1 MNKLLLEQILKEE
14 LLVMKLNKDIMVEHK
29 RLVSERNDW
38 YSLVAEE
45 YMKLERGEDFDSSV
59 IEEGVW
65 SKIKSYMAKLPNL
78 EKGGKIFGRTKRTK
92 AAADKLEA
100 AIANAAKK
108 GFGNFRKRIEADYP
122 EFPNM
127 ESKEEFMNAL
137 LDIGA
142 VYDSLDAVVG
152 KGIDAV
158 SANAVVDALR
168 EYVSF
173 LLDYELSDTYKH
185 FNEGQDPEEELE
197 EAVGKVASTA
207 APTRRTPNRT
217 GTAGGGGAPED
228 PGTPKGKFTK
238 RGAQGDAVDSTAL
251 AGLASN
257 KLPAILALSGA
268 AGVLAGLL
276 AKTGW
281 ALDALKQLRGIKDA
295 KRVMRGVE
303 KIKTVLSPQSG
314 EGFTQMFGRI
324 ANADPNTF
332 GPNVTPQQLFKT
344 MQQMGIDPKNPK
356 QLFEMGVDP
365 QAYSQAVAGGA
376 KTIGEMFPATN
387 KELWL
392 DKGTEA
398 VAEVTKEITKKAVG
412 AGAGGAATV
421 AAGQL
426 AAAST
431 LASTLGIGLVA
442 AGAAV
447 KLIRIKGQKSSRAQL
462 LSDLSKE
469 LQPFDVPDSQQA
481 IDPQVDV
488 TPGPDADQQSGEE
501 EGGQEEAGRDEGGSP
516 GEEEK
521 PEEPGEP
528 QVIKVPVL
536 VRFDD
541 DDIKYYRLNN
551 NKLRKPEQRK
561 EADEILTDLEKKT
574 LIGRDALEENVV
586 FMGMFEQVEEEMISE
601 ISTDEFENKF
611 GRGSRAKDIRSLKR
625 KNRPRKRGNKRYE
638 PVYYYVFD
646 KSILNDMKAAAA
658 GAKAN
663 QFVSRITRKIIA
675 FLKQKGL
682 QQISPKQAKTLMTR
696 AGGGGTGMKGINH
709 AKAIK
714 ILQKYKVVTPGD
726 LKESKV
732 LNRWKLI
739 AGINKRVL

>member
-1 MNKLLLEQILKEE
+1 MNKLMLEQVLREE
-14 LLVMKLNKDIMVEHK
+14 LLVMKINKDIMVEHK
-29 RLVSERNDW
+29 RLVSERSDW

-45 YMKLERGEDFDSSV
+45 FMKLEQGEDFDSSV

-65 SKIKSYMAKLPNL
+65 SKIKYYMAKLPNL

-92 AAADKLEA
+92 AAAEKLEA
-100 AIANAAKK
+100 AIANATKK
-108 GFGNFRKRIEADYP
+108 TFGDFRKKIKKDYP

-127 ESKEEFMNAL
+127 ENKEEFMNAL

-142 VYDSLDAVVG
+142 IYDSVDAVVG

-158 SANAVVDALR
+158 SANALVDALR
-168 EYVSF
+168 EYLSY

-185 FNEGQDPEEELE
+185 FNEGQEPEEELE

-257 KLPAILALSGA
+257 KLPAILGVTGA
-268 AGVLAGLL
+268 AAVLAGLFAASPQAL
-276 AKTGW
+276 A
-281 ALDALKQLRGIKDA
+281 ALKQLRGLKNVKQVATGMQKIA
-295 KRVMRGVE
+295 KTFG
-303 KIKTVLSPQSG
+303 PADG
-314 EGFTQMFGRI
+314 EGFTQMVGRLTAGDPGAFGPGT
-324 ANADPNTF
+324 DPNVF
-332 GPNVTPQQLFKT
+332 FKAVKSL
-344 MQQMGIDPKNPK
+344 GIDPANPT
-356 QLFEMGVDP
+356 QFFELGAD
-365 QAYSQAVAGGA
+365 QGAYTTALKSGA
-376 KTIGEMFPATN
+376 KTLGEMFPASN
-387 KELWL
+387 KDLFL
-392 DKGTEA
+392 DKGAKATAEIAKSA
-398 VAEVTKEITKKAVG
+398 VKNLGTL
-412 AGAGGAATV
+412 GAGGGAAV

-426 AAAST
+426 AAASA
-431 LASTLGIGLVA
+431 LASTLGIGLVS

-447 KLIRIKGQKSSRAQL
+447 KLIRVKGQKSSRAQL

-481 IDPQVDV
+481 IDPPVDV

-541 DDIKYYRLNN
+541 DDIKYYRLSN

-561 EADEILTDLEKKT
+561 EADEI
-574 LIGRDALEENVV
+574 
-586 FMGMFEQVEEEMISE
+586 S
-601 ISTDEFENKF
+601 
-611 GRGSRAKDIRSLKR
+611 
-625 KNRPRKRGNKRYE
+625 
-638 PVYYYVFD
+638 
-646 KSILNDMKAAAA
+646 
-658 GAKAN
+658 
-663 QFVSRITRKIIA
+663 
-675 FLKQKGL
+675 
-682 QQISPKQAKTLMTR
+682 
-696 AGGGGTGMKGINH
+696 H
-709 AKAIK
+709 
-714 ILQKYKVVTPGD
+714 
-726 LKESKV
+726 
-732 LNRWKLI
+732 W
-739 AGINKRVL
+739 

>member
-185 FNEGQDPEEELE
+185 FNEGQESEEELE

-281 ALDALKQLRGIKDA
+281 ALDALKQLRGIKDV

-469 LQPFDVPDSQQA
+469 LQPFDVPAAQQA
-481 IDPQVDV
+481 IEPQVDV
-488 TPGPDADQQSGEE
+488 TPAPEPESPTDPDANQDDSDD
-501 EGGQEEAGRDEGGSP
+501 AP
-516 GEEEK
+516 EK
-521 PEEPGEP
+521 
-528 QVIKVPVL
+528 
-536 VRFDD
+536 D
-541 DDIKYYRLNN
+541 
-551 NKLRKPEQRK
+551 
-561 EADEILTDLEKKT
+561 T
-574 LIGRDALEENVV
+574 
-586 FMGMFEQVEEEMISE
+586 
-601 ISTDEFENKF
+601 KF
-611 GRGSRAKDIRSLKR
+611 PI
-625 KNRPRKRGNKRYE
+625 
-638 PVYYYVFD
+638 V
-646 KSILNDMKAAAA
+646 
-658 GAKAN
+658 
-663 QFVSRITRKIIA
+663 ITRKEITNLIQKQPSKKLEG
-675 FLKQKGL
+675 FLKQAGIDNYSGDRLKRMIARQNLLPLFDEYLNDSDVGDYFRLEGRGDVKEQIDIRKVFGARSGKETQILTFAFGVFLRAYIAKETKKLLKQGIEIPEDKITQLNKAVINLSKKSL
-682 QQISPKQAKTLMTR
+682 Q
-696 AGGGGTGMKGINH
+696 
-709 AKAIK
+709 KAIK
-714 ILQKYKVVTPGD
+714 SSSKKPTKNRKEKDQKVRDFYDTLDRDFKSNKNISESLDRMQIL
-726 LKESKV
+726 
-732 LNRWKLI
+732 
-739 AGINKRVL
+739 AGIDKKEQ

>member
-281 ALDALKQLRGIKDA
+281 ALDALKQLRGIKDV

-469 LQPFDVPDSQQA
+469 LQPFDVPAAQQA
-481 IDPQVDV
+481 IEPQVDV
-488 TPGPDADQQSGEE
+488 TPAPEPESPTDPDANQDDSDD
-501 EGGQEEAGRDEGGSP
+501 AP
-516 GEEEK
+516 EK
-521 PEEPGEP
+521 
-528 QVIKVPVL
+528 
-536 VRFDD
+536 D
-541 DDIKYYRLNN
+541 
-551 NKLRKPEQRK
+551 
-561 EADEILTDLEKKT
+561 T
-574 LIGRDALEENVV
+574 
-586 FMGMFEQVEEEMISE
+586 
-601 ISTDEFENKF
+601 KF
-611 GRGSRAKDIRSLKR
+611 PI
-625 KNRPRKRGNKRYE
+625 
-638 PVYYYVFD
+638 V
-646 KSILNDMKAAAA
+646 
-658 GAKAN
+658 
-663 QFVSRITRKIIA
+663 ITRKEITNLIQKQPSKKLEG
-675 FLKQKGL
+675 FLKQAGIDNYSGDRLKRMIARQNLLPLFDEYLNDSDVGDYFRLEGRGDVKEQIDIRKVFGARSGKETQILTFAFGVFLRAYIAKETKKLLKQGIEIPEDKITQLNKAVINLSKKSL
-682 QQISPKQAKTLMTR
+682 Q
-696 AGGGGTGMKGINH
+696 
-709 AKAIK
+709 KAIK
-714 ILQKYKVVTPGD
+714 SSSKKPTKNRKEKDQKVRDFYDTLDRDFKSNKNISESLDRMQIL
-726 LKESKV
+726 
-732 LNRWKLI
+732 
-739 AGINKRVL
+739 AGIDKKEQ

>member
-1 MNKLLLEQILKEE
+1 MNKIAIKQILKEE
-14 LLVMKLNKDIMVEHK
+14 LLVIKINKNIMVEHK
-29 RLVSERNDW
+29 RLVSERSDW

-92 AAADKLEA
+92 AAAEKLEA

-122 EFPNM
+122 KFPNM

-228 PGTPKGKFTK
+228 PDAPKGKFTK
-238 RGAQGDAVDSTAL
+238 SGAQGDAVDSTAL

-281 ALDALKQLRGIKDA
+281 ALDALKQLRGIKNA
-295 KRVMRGVE
+295 KQVMTGIQ

-324 ANADPNTF
+324 ANADPSTF

-356 QLFEMGVDP
+356 QLFELGVDP
-365 QAYSQAVAGGA
+365 QAYSQAIAGGA
-376 KTIGEMFPATN
+376 KTIGEMFPAAN
-387 KELWL
+387 KDLWL

-398 VAEVTKEITKKAVG
+398 VAEVTKAIGKKAVG
-412 AGAGGAATV
+412 AGAGGAAAV

-481 IDPQVDV
+481 IDPAVDV
-488 TPGPDADQQSGEE
+488 TPAPTPEPEDDEQGGDEQGGGDE
-501 EGGQEEAGRDEGGSP
+501 EGT
-516 GEEEK
+516 EEK
-521 PEEPGEP
+521 ETKFSNNEVSLSRDDTIEGLAMKIIGVKEKPTQRSDEEKFRELSF
-528 QVIKVPVL
+528 VRRKVM
-536 VRFDD
+536 
-541 DDIKYYRLNN
+541 DIFKQAARNTFGNKVKIRTITEKERTATLSGKGYENSPSTSISKFAAEMLGLKEVPKTNKGDKEQYRKFSTAA
-551 NKLRKPEQRK
+551 NKLKI
-561 EADEILTDLEKKT
+561 EILSLLKKEFGLKNTYTMEEGKISQDPLLE
-574 LIGRDALEENVV
+574 
-586 FMGMFEQVEEEMISE
+586 
-601 ISTDEFENKF
+601 
-611 GRGSRAKDIRSLKR
+611 
-625 KNRPRKRGNKRYE
+625 
-638 PVYYYVFD
+638 
-646 KSILNDMKAAAA
+646 
-658 GAKAN
+658 
-663 QFVSRITRKIIA
+663 
-675 FLKQKGL
+675 
-682 QQISPKQAKTLMTR
+682 
-696 AGGGGTGMKGINH
+696 
-709 AKAIK
+709 
-714 ILQKYKVVTPGD
+714 
-726 LKESKV
+726 
-732 LNRWKLI
+732 RWQRI
-739 AGINKRVL
+739 AGINTKKEQ

>member
-45 YMKLERGEDFDSSV
+45 YMKLEKGDDFDSSV

-281 ALDALKQLRGIKDA
+281 ALDALKQLRGIKDV
-295 KRVMRGVE
+295 KRVMSGVE

-447 KLIRIKGQKSSRAQL
+447 KLIRMKGKKSSRAQL

-469 LQPFDVPDSQQA
+469 LQPFDVPEPQQA

-488 TPGPDADQQSGEE
+488 TPAPEPESPTDPDANQDDPDDAPEKDTKYSNNQIGVSRDDTI
-501 EGGQEEAGRDEGGSP
+501 EGIAMKIMGVK
-516 GEEEK
+516 EK
-521 PEEPGEP
+521 PSQRTDKEKFRELSFVRQKVMNIFKQAGTNLFGNRVKIQTISEERRIATLSG
-528 QVIKVPVL
+528 KN
-536 VRFDD
+536 
-541 DDIKYYRLNN
+541 Y
-551 NKLRKPEQRK
+551 
-561 EADEILTDLEKKT
+561 ADSPSTSISKFAAEILGLDKIPKPNK
-574 LIGRDALEENVV
+574 GDKEEYRKFVRTVTKLKNEIHSLLKAE
-586 FMGMFEQVEEEMISE
+586 FGLKNTYTMEEVYQP
-601 ISTDEFENKF
+601 
-611 GRGSRAKDIRSLKR
+611 KD
-625 KNRPRKRGNKRYE
+625 
-638 PVYYYVFD
+638 
-646 KSILNDMKAAAA
+646 SILE
-658 GAKAN
+658 
-663 QFVSRITRKIIA
+663 RW
-675 FLKQKGL
+675 QK
-682 QQISPKQAKTLMTR
+682 
-696 AGGGGTGMKGINH
+696 
-709 AKAIK
+709 
-714 ILQKYKVVTPGD
+714 
-726 LKESKV
+726 
-732 LNRWKLI
+732 I
-739 AGINKRVL
+739 AGIDVRVL

>member
-14 LLVMKLNKDIMVEHK
+14 LLVMKLNKDIMVEHR

-45 YMKLERGEDFDSSV
+45 YMKLEQGEDFDSSI

-92 AAADKLEA
+92 AAAEKLEA

-257 KLPAILALSGA
+257 KLPAILGLSGA
-268 AGVLAGLL
+268 AATLAALL
-276 AKTGW
+276 LKSGW
-281 ALDALKQLRGIKDA
+281 ALSLLTKA
-295 KRVMRGVE
+295 KAGGAAAKGPVGTITT
-303 KIKTVLSPQSG
+303 KLAPKAG
-314 EGFTQMFGRI
+314 EGFTQMLGRI
-324 ANADPNTF
+324 AQGNPGHF
-332 GPNVTPQQLFKT
+332 GPNMSPADLFKA
-344 MQQMGIDPKNPK
+344 MKSLGINPTNPTE
-356 QLFEMGVDP
+356 LFSLGVDP
-365 QAYSQAVAGGA
+365 AAYKAAIGGGA
-376 KTIGEMFPATN
+376 TTIGDMFPASN
-387 KELWL
+387 KKLFL
-392 DKGTEA
+392 QKGASA
-398 VAEVTKEITKKAVG
+398 VATFTKALGAATVG
-412 AGAGGAATV
+412 TGGAAV

-431 LASTLGIGLVA
+431 LASTLGIGLA
-442 AGAAV
+442 TAGAAV
-447 KLIRIKGQKSSRAQL
+447 KLIRMKGKKSSRAQL

-488 TPGPDADQQSGEE
+488 TPAPEPKSDKDDLELPEPEKDTKFPIVITRKEITNLIQKQPSKKLERFLKQAGITNYSGNRLKRMIARQNLLPLFDEYLNDSDVGDYFRLEGRGDVKEQIDIRKVFGARSGKETQILTFAFGVFLRAYIAKETKKLLKQGIEIPEE
-501 EGGQEEAGRDEGGSP
+501 KIAQLNKAVINLSKKSLQNALKSSKKKTAPPIGATAKAATDDE
-516 GEEEK
+516 EEEK
-521 PEEPGEP
+521 KP
-528 QVIKVPVL
+528 
-536 VRFDD
+536 
-541 DDIKYYRLNN
+541 KYKRHVTSPL
-551 NKLRKPEQRK
+551 
-561 EADEILTDLEKKT
+561 D
-574 LIGRDALEENVV
+574 
-586 FMGMFEQVEEEMISE
+586 M
-601 ISTDEFENKF
+601 STDE
-611 GRGSRAKDIRSLKR
+611 GIYRKDQVIIERW
-625 KNRPRKRGNKRYE
+625 
-638 PVYYYVFD
+638 
-646 KSILNDMKAAAA
+646 
-658 GAKAN
+658 
-663 QFVSRITRKIIA
+663 QRI
-675 FLKQKGL
+675 
-682 QQISPKQAKTLMTR
+682 S
-696 AGGGGTGMKGINH
+696 
-709 AKAIK
+709 
-714 ILQKYKVVTPGD
+714 
-726 LKESKV
+726 
-732 LNRWKLI
+732 
-739 AGINKRVL
+739 GINKKEQ